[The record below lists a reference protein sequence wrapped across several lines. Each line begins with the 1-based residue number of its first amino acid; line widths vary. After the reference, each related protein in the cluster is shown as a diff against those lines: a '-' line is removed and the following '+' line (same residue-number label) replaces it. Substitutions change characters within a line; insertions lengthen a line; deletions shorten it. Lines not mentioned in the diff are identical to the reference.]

1 MPRAGPLVRKPR
13 ALKPRRAPHSVRD
26 VILKAETEVFIE
38 HGFTG
43 SSIDQIAARA
53 GVSKPTIYSHFDGKE
68 KLFIAILNA
77 VCDSFAAPIMGSGA
91 DSEDLSVMLVKIA
104 DGYTRSVL
112 RPEIVA
118 LHRLFAAEAER
129 FPELA
134 SRYFEAGPER
144 VHRTLAEFLTSRMA
158 RGEIRKVDPRM
169 LADFFAALVLTRC
182 GLGSCS
188 PWIRRSI
195 GRWSIGTA
203 ARPWTCFSTAARIER
218 PRAAASTASRAMPA
232 FCLPAGDL
240 RTH

>member
-1 MPRAGPLVRKPR
+1 MPDAAPLVRKPR
-13 ALKPRRAPHSVRD
+13 VHKPRRAPHSARD
-26 VILKAETEVFIE
+26 VILKAATEVFIE

-68 KLFIAILNA
+68 KLFVAILNA
-77 VCDSFAAPIMGSGA
+77 VCDSFAAPIMDPGA

-118 LHRLFAAEAER
+118 LHRLFVAEAER

-134 SRYFEAGPER
+134 RRYFEAGPER

-158 RGEIRKVDPRM
+158 RGEIRKADPLM
-169 LADFFAALVLTRC
+169 LADFFAALVLTPMR
-182 GLGSCS
+182 
-188 PWIRRSI
+188 
-195 GRWSIGTA
+195 
-203 ARPWTCFSTAARIER
+203 ARQLFALDTQIDWALVDRY
-218 PRAAASTASRAMPA
+218 SRKAVALFLDGCTDRMA
-232 FCLPAGDL
+232 
-240 RTH
+240 